1 MKIIIVGAGAMGGL
15 FGGLLKKGGNDVVLV
30 DVWKEHIDAINRDGL
45 SIERDGERTTVS
57 IPAFFPEKVTGTADL
72 VVVFTKSF
80 NTGAA
85 VSAIRGIIAGNTW
98 ALSLQNGIGH
108 VDTIEQF
115 IPRDRIVHGVTT
127 YPSDLAGPGHIRSE
141 GEGTVKIMSVSGES
155 GPMVQTIEETFNRA
169 GIRCEADPNVVTAI
183 WEKLAFN
190 SVMNALTAVMGLTV
204 GQVGDAREGR
214 ELAEMIIDEVIGVA
228 HRKKIFIDK
237 IRIMSMVS
245 MAFEKHREHRPS
257 MLQDILAKRKTEI
270 DSINGAVVREADKL
284 DMQLPVNATVYRM
297 VKTIESANSV

>member
-1 MKIIIVGAGAMGGL
+1 M
-15 FGGLLKKGGNDVVLV
+15 
-30 DVWKEHIDAINRDGL
+30 
-45 SIERDGERTTVS
+45 
-57 IPAFFPEKVTGTADL
+57 
-72 VVVFTKSF
+72 
-80 NTGAA
+80 
-85 VSAIRGIIAGNTW
+85 
-98 ALSLQNGIGH
+98 
-108 VDTIEQF
+108 DTIEQF

-141 GEGTVKIMSVSGES
+141 GEGTVKIMSVSGEP

-204 GQVGDAREGR
+204 GQVGDAQEGR

-237 IRIMSMVS
+237 IRIMFMVS